1 MASEFEEQMAAV
13 VAKGMA
19 VMCFRNTVMEDIHG
33 GPAPVSHTGDF
44 SDVVVVDAN
53 GERIPWNEVARI
65 GQEEMR
71 ELTRKVVNM
80 MYTCQL
86 HAGDPDFFGM
96 LTRAAAEA
104 GPWDEPQHDEE
115 MLKSLERRR
124 KRELEKE
131 D

>member
-1 MASEFEEQMAAV
+1 MASELEEHMAAV
-13 VAKGMA
+13 VAKGMT
-19 VMCFRNTVMEDIHG
+19 VMCFRNTVIEDIHG

-96 LTRAAAEA
+96 LTWAAAGGAGVGRAAT
-104 GPWDEPQHDEE
+104 
-115 MLKSLERRR
+115 R
-124 KRELEKE
+124 
-131 D
+131 